1 MKIDVLRIHFGPQN
15 DAKMEPKRVPGGSQ
29 NGGAVVVVV
38 VVVVAL
44 VVDRYC
50 SSRSCSCCCFFDG
63 GSERSARASEASS
76 VREAITAQENV
87 NVALFLVQLWCSLL

>member
-1 MKIDVLRIHFGPQN
+1 MFFIVVVL
-15 DAKMEPKRVPGGSQ
+15 VV
-29 NGGAVVVVV
+29 AVVVVV
-38 VVVVAL
+38 VVVVAVGTVVVVVVAVVAL

-50 SSRSCSCCCFFDG
+50 SFRFCSCCFFFG

-87 NVALFLVQLWCSLL
+87 NVALFLVQMLCSLL